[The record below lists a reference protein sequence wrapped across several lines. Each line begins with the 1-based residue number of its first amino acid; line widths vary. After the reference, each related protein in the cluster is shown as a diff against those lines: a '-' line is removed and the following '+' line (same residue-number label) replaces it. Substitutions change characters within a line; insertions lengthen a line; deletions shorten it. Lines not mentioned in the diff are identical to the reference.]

1 MKNLT
6 EILSNGFKQY
16 NSDRVEYFNNMQ
28 LCKVERSFE
37 NVNNRQLLFATWNN
51 GQLISYR
58 VYEVD
63 SNNKRTLINYK

>member
-6 EILSNGFKQY
+6 EILSNGFQQY

-63 SNNKRTLINYK
+63 SNNKRTLINHK